1 MVRIWWAG
9 LPIVL
14 LCSCIVIFGL
24 ERAEPAL
31 TREAW
36 QPASTAIPSSTRS
49 AEAWTTEMPTSTT
62 VSDMLPTEALISLRG
77 KNLILAG
84 DSNDR
89 NFFHMLCYY
98 ATGKSDQVQY
108 IRKLEIASG
117 EYAGR
122 ITWAT
127 EAATMTCHD
136 RSRNASLMFLFHQ
149 GVYSLPPQPDWFL
162 EFVQR
167 RLGTHGIGVRGKAR
181 VIPTTDLARD
191 IWPEAIQQN
200 LPMRPMVL
208 LIQSS
213 MWDSFPVLEKIIGTR
228 VSQMTDE
235 GEAKIKRAIF
245 CEENLTEWG
254 WLGRAEQI
262 LSAFEGGLRERGWQV
277 SSKLWRTN
285 PNCPALPKQGSVV
298 ANPLSELYAD
308 AVKHAIL
315 AGGAWSNV
323 CLVDWR
329 GHLRIDDASQCDHH
343 HYTKA
348 GYMEYL
354 DALGDCL
361 LLA

>member
-1 MVRIWWAG
+1 MVRICWAG
-9 LPIVL
+9 LPIIV
-14 LCSCIVIFGL
+14 LCSCIAIYGL
-24 ERAEPAL
+24 QQATPAL

-36 QPASTAIPSSTRS
+36 RPASTATPSSTRS
-49 AEAWTTEMPTSTT
+49 TEAFTTEMPTSTT
-62 VSDMLPTEALISLRG
+62 WSDMFPTEGLISLRG

-89 NFFHMLCYY
+89 NFFHLLCHY

-117 EYAGR
+117 EYSGL
-122 ITWAT
+122 ITWPT

-181 VIPTTDLARD
+181 VVPTTDLARN

-200 LPMRPMVL
+200 LLIRPMIL
-208 LIQSS
+208 LLQSS

-228 VSQMTDE
+228 VSQMTDA
-235 GEAKIKRAIF
+235 GEAKIKRAVF
-245 CEENLTEWG
+245 CKENLTEWG
-254 WLGRAEQI
+254 WMGRAEQI
-262 LSAFEGGLRERGWQV
+262 VSAFEAGLRERGWQV

-315 AGGAWSNV
+315 AGGAWSDV

-329 GHLRIDDASQCDHH
+329 GHLRIHDPSQCDHH